1 MALTLIPAIDL
12 RGGRCVRLLQGRLED
27 ETVFSEDP
35 VATARGWQAQGAPRL
50 HVVDLDG
57 AFGGRPAQ
65 TDSSAPSSPRV
76 GIPVQV
82 GGGLR
87 DAAAVQ
93 RVLDA
98 GARWAVVGTRAALD
112 PAFLGDICGAFPGQ
126 IIVSVDASDGKVAV
140 DGWKRVLELEAT
152 TWPAMPPP
160 RARPPCSTRTSPATA
175 PSAARISGARRR
187 WRARSRTDRLSG
199 SFLALSAA
207 TRLRWLQ
214 DRKEASA
221 LLGRLSKRSR
231 LAARSLRQMMR
242 LMQKGLLPTSTYG
255 NRESDRVPTES
266 ELVESDSSKAKSA
279 PPL

>member
-1 MALTLIPAIDL
+1 MAFTLIPAVDL
-12 RGGRCVRLLQGRLED
+12 RGGRCVRLRQGRLED

-65 TDSSAPSSPRV
+65 TDIIRAIIAAL

-112 PAFLGDICGAFPGQ
+112 PAFLGDICEAFPDR
-126 IIVSVDASDGKVAV
+126 IIVAVDASDGKVAV

-152 TWPAMPPP
+152 DLARDAAAAGAAAVLYTDIARDGTERGPNIWSTEAVA
-160 RARPPCSTRTSPATA
+160 RAAGIPVLASGGVGSLDDIRQLATIPGLEGA
-175 PSAARISGARRR
+175 IVGRALYSGAVDLRRAMAEVR
-187 WRARSRTDRLSG
+187 
-199 SFLALSAA
+199 
-207 TRLRWLQ
+207 
-214 DRKEASA
+214 
-221 LLGRLSKRSR
+221 
-231 LAARSLRQMMR
+231 
-242 LMQKGLLPTSTYG
+242 
-255 NRESDRVPTES
+255 
-266 ELVESDSSKAKSA
+266 
-279 PPL
+279 